1 MNALFS
7 KIAPPLFLLLAL
19 TFETQALQRIP
30 AGGGPRHIE
39 EGTAEKPTAEAI
51 WQRIAANSLEQ
62 TVVMFGTAIAL
73 FATATEA
80 EDTFPNNQ
88 KLAVA
93 ATYMYIIGRPL
104 FAIGYLMRN
113 AMELDR
119 IYGLFIGGFWLVQAY
134 LLYTTLALIGV
145 SGMFWPCTIGLPIL
159 YPILLWI
166 LLPGAESG
174 SAGEKEAIA
183 TKEPSA

>member
-1 MNALFS
+1 LSGLLA

-30 AGGGPRHIE
+30 AGGSPRHIDE
-39 EGTAEKPTAEAI
+39 EKDGKVTAEAI

-62 TVVMFGTAIAL
+62 TVVMFGTALAL
-73 FATATEA
+73 FATESEA
-80 EDTFPNNQ
+80 DTFPNNQ

-113 AMELDR
+113 AMELER

-134 LLYTTLALIGV
+134 LLYTTLTLIGV
-145 SGMFWPCTIGLPIL
+145 SGMFWPCTVGLPIL
-159 YPILLWI
+159 YPIILWI

-174 SAGEKEAIA
+174 SAAEKTAIA
-183 TKEPSA
+183 KDDSSA